1 MTIDGNSFGKL
12 LKACRQALDL
22 TQQELGQRVGCSAVT
37 IRKIEL
43 GERRPSMQMA
53 ELLIRHLRLP
63 AHEHAAFL
71 ELARAPRSEKPASE
85 PVAHSSALIGRA
97 ADASTVQT
105 LLKRADIRLVT
116 LTGPG
121 GVGKTSLA
129 REIAV
134 HMRPSYSEGVFWVD
148 LAALTE
154 PPQVLPALARGLG
167 MVLGASTDMLPR
179 VIDFLSSTSA
189 LLVLDNMEHVL
200 GASAL
205 IEEVLAACPR
215 VDVLV
220 TSRIP
225 LRLRNERRVP
235 VAPLPLELSAH
246 LFVERA
252 RAVRTDLL
260 LDASAL
266 TAIQTLCG
274 HLDGLPLAIE
284 LVAAR
289 MALMSPQRALT
300 HFVVNQTIALPL
312 VADGVSD
319 LPRRHRTLQA
329 AIQWSI
335 DLLSAGQQ
343 RVLRY
348 LSVFVNGF
356 GLEAAIQVACR
367 SGTREADEQV
377 DSETEIEAWNA
388 VTTLLDSNLLARR
401 TLLDT
406 ETNEHEPVF
415 YMLETVHAAAYA
427 ALKDSGDLSDA
438 NERHTRYF
446 ESLAQECAHSY
457 SQSHNSAALRRL
469 QTVMPDVL
477 AATRNAIAL
486 GQAGRACRLCE
497 ACGPVWR
504 DYAFHAEGLA
514 VTEAAL
520 ALADDGGSA
529 YSRARAGALMTL
541 SRLSAD
547 TADHDRSWQSCEE
560 ALALYR
566 ASGDDNGVWTALHER
581 AWQRRRLGEDDTD
594 ILHTELLEIARSAG
608 DAFRIATKLTDL
620 AVLSCFDK
628 CDYDSALQLADA
640 ALRLFETLPG
650 AESACYAL
658 GIKGNALT
666 ALGRFDE
673 AQDVL
678 QRAVQLSE
686 NGSLAQRAVAEY
698 ALGSVNQWR
707 GESRAAIQHFSNAV
721 HLAMQIGSPLNQ
733 HTALTRL
740 GLAEIAEGLETEAE
754 RHLRQALAYFEASGE
769 AGFEGGF
776 AARCRIGLAQLA
788 VRAGRTHEAA
798 SHLTV
803 AQKVINTNPLSFDA
817 YDRGL
822 LADALR
828 MV

>member
-1 MTIDGNSFGKL
+1 MTIDDNRFGKL
-12 LKACRQALDL
+12 LKARRKALDL

-43 GERRPSMQMA
+43 GERRPSRHMA
-53 ELLIRHLRLP
+53 ELLIQHLRLP
-63 AHEHAAFL
+63 SHEHAAFL
-71 ELARAPRSEKPASE
+71 ELARTPRPVEPGSEQA
-85 PVAHSSALIGRA
+85 AHSPALIGRA
-97 ADASTVQT
+97 ADTVIVVA

-129 REIAV
+129 REVAFQMK
-134 HMRPSYSEGVFWVD
+134 HAYSDGVAWVE
-148 LAALTE
+148 LAALTDSV
-154 PPQVLPALARGLG
+154 QVLPALARGLG
-167 MVLGASTDMLPR
+167 MVLGATADMLRR
-179 VIDFLSSTSA
+179 VIDFLSSASA

-200 GASAL
+200 GASTL
-205 IEEVLAACPR
+205 IEEVLGACPG

-225 LRLRNERRVP
+225 LRLRNEQRVP
-235 VAPLPLELSAH
+235 VAPLSPELSAR
-246 LFVERA
+246 LFEEHA
-252 RAVRTDLL
+252 RKVRPDLA

-266 TAIQTLCG
+266 AAIQTLCG

-289 MALMSPQRALT
+289 MALMSPQKALT
-300 HFVVNQTIALPL
+300 HFIVNQTIALPL

-319 LPRRHRTLQA
+319 LPLRHRTLQA

-335 DLLSAGQQ
+335 DLLSAEHR

-356 GLEAAIQVACR
+356 DLEAAWQVACR
-367 SGTREADEQV
+367 SGTLETNYQA
-377 DSETEIEAWNA
+377 DSEAEVAAWNA

-401 TLLDT
+401 TLPDT
-406 ETNEHEPVF
+406 ENNEHEPVF
-415 YMLETVHAAAYA
+415 YMLETVHAATHA
-427 ALKDSGDLSDA
+427 ALKDSGDMSDA
-438 NERHTRYF
+438 TERHARYF
-446 ESLAQECAHSY
+446 ESLAHDCAHSY
-457 SQSHNSAALRRL
+457 AQSHNSAALRRL
-469 QTVMPDVL
+469 QSAMPEVL
-477 AATRNAIAL
+477 AATRSAIAL
-486 GQAGRACRLCE
+486 GQAERACRLCE

-520 ALADDGGSA
+520 ALADNGASA
-529 YSRARAGALMTL
+529 YPRARAGALMTL

-547 TADHDRSWQSCEE
+547 TADHERSGQSCEE
-560 ALALYR
+560 ALALYQ
-566 ASGDDNGVWTALHER
+566 ASGDHNGVWAAMHER
-581 AWQRRRLGEDDTD
+581 AWQRRRLGEDNTD
-594 ILHTELLEIARSAG
+594 ILHTELLEIAQRTG

-628 CDYDSALQLADA
+628 CDYDSALQLADE
-640 ALRLFETLPG
+640 ALRVFETLPG

-707 GESRAAIQHFSNAV
+707 GESQTAIQHFANAV
-721 HLAMQIGSPLNQ
+721 RLTMQIGSPLNQ

-740 GLAEIAEGLETEAE
+740 GLAEIAEGLEKGAE
-754 RHLRQALAYFEASGE
+754 HHLRQALAYFDTSGE

-788 VRAGRTHEAA
+788 ARAGRVSEAA

-803 AQKVINTNPLSFDA
+803 AQKVIDAHPLSFDA